1 MVILAGDL
9 HPGHAITRDL
19 RSTHANLVGTR
30 REVEVA
36 DITGMPPHGGSSS
49 IVANEERRERWTR
62 QATARPL
69 GSYSTS
75 GGGQRR
81 EERDEKMN

>member
-1 MVILAGDL
+1 M
-9 HPGHAITRDL
+9 
-19 RSTHANLVGTR
+19 HANVVGTR

-49 IVANEERRERWTR
+49 IVADEERRERWTR
-62 QATARPL
+62 QATAQPFGAYL
-69 GSYSTS
+69 TL
-75 GGGQRR
+75 GGGRRR